1 MLNRIIDLTLAYR
14 WLVLA
19 GVLTLLAAG
28 GYALYTI
35 PVEAFP
41 DLTNNQVVVV
51 TDAPSLPPTEV
62 EQLVTYPI
70 ERSMLGLPNKQ
81 EVRSL
86 SKLGLSMVTIVFD
99 DSVPIYFARQ
109 LVAERLQ
116 QISSALP
123 RGIQPTLGLPATA
136 FGELY
141 QYTLSGPM
149 SAMELKDLHEWV
161 IKPQLRTLPGVSEIN
176 AWGGQ
181 TKQYQIVVDPAL
193 LNQYGLTLHD
203 VAERVEGNNTNFG
216 GGYIEHAAEQY
227 TLLGTGRA
235 VTTRDFG
242 GIVLTAKNGTPVLL
256 RDVGEVRIGAAPPE
270 GATLRNGETVSGMV
284 IMLKGENGK
293 RLIEQ
298 VKERIASL
306 RLPAGVKI
314 VPFYDQAFV
323 IDGTIHTVEK
333 NLFEGFVLVTVVLL
347 LFLGNL
353 RAAIITAAII
363 PFSMLISF
371 LGMRLFGISANLMS
385 LGAIDF
391 GMIVDGAVVMMEN
404 SVHRLEEQHGEEAP
418 LESVRHAAHEVAR
431 PMTFAVIIII
441 AVYLPILFLQG
452 LEGRMFRPMAITVC
466 TALAGSL
473 LLALTMIP
481 MFASFSFRKGL
492 PRRKTQNNEPRWLTI
507 LGNSYTRML
516 TWAMRFRILTVAA
529 SLIVLSVAIGSLYFI
544 GTEFM
549 PKLDEGAILVET
561 RKLPG
566 VSLTESVAIS
576 KRIEQRLRQ
585 FPEIADVVIKI
596 GRPDF
601 ATEAMGINEG
611 DTYLL
616 LRPMESWTRFHSK
629 EALIAALDKELDTI
643 PGVAHS
649 FTQPMAM
656 RIDET
661 ISGVKADLAI
671 KVFGDDFRVLDSIGQ
686 QALRA
691 VSSVRGAADAQMEI
705 TSGVAEL
712 SVAID
717 RSALA
722 RYGLNVTDVEQAVA
736 SGGSGD
742 VISEVIDGQKR
753 YTVALRLPERYRT
766 DPDAMRK
773 ILLRAPGGEQVSLDQ
788 VARVEVH
795 RGPEVINREEGQRRI
810 VVMSNVRGR
819 DLGSFVA
826 EVRSKIE
833 TGVTLPTGYFIEYGG
848 QFQNQERATRRLML
862 IVPIAILLVF
872 VLLYLTFTSVRQA
885 LLVVGNVPFAL
896 VGGIAALWIRGMN
909 LNLSASIGFIA
920 LFGVAM
926 LNGVVLV
933 SSINQMRATGLAPW
947 DAVLAGARRR
957 LRPVLMTAFVASFG
971 FIPMAISTS
980 TGAEVQRP
988 LASVV
993 IGGLVSSTMLTL
1005 FLLPVLYGWIAK
1017 DQTGQAAALNHRLHA
1032 EPAEQQEFRKIIRGE
1047 QTGEPGSVHH
1057 QRAASGLRH

>member
-1 MLNRIIDLTLAYR
+1 MLNRMIDLTLAYR
-14 WLVLA
+14 WLVLICIF
-19 GVLTLLAAG
+19 VLLGAG

-70 ERSMLGLPNKQ
+70 ERVMLGLPDKL

-86 SKLGLSMVTIVFD
+86 SKLGLSMVTVVFD
-99 DSVPIYFARQ
+99 DSVSMYFARQ
-109 LVAERLQ
+109 LVSERLQ
-116 QISSALP
+116 QISSILP

-141 QYTLSGPM
+141 QYTISGPM
-149 SAMELKDLHEWV
+149 SAMDLKDLHEWV

-181 TKQYQIVVDPAL
+181 TKQFQIVVDPASL
-193 LNQYGLTLHD
+193 DQYGLTLHD
-203 VAERVEGNNTNFG
+203 VAKRVQDNNTNFG
-216 GGYIEHAAEQY
+216 GGYIEHAGEQY

-235 VTTRDFG
+235 VSTG
-242 GIVLTAKNGTPVLL
+242 ELGNIVLLSKNGASVLL
-256 RDVGEVRIGAAPPE
+256 RDVADVRLGAAPPE
-270 GATLRNGETVSGMV
+270 GATLRNVETVSGMV

-293 RLIEQ
+293 KLIER
-298 VKERIASL
+298 VKEKIASL
-306 RLPAGVKI
+306 RLPSGVKI
-314 VPFYDQAFV
+314 IPFYDQSFV

-333 NLFEGFVLVTVVLL
+333 NLFEGFILVTFVLL
-347 LFLGNL
+347 VFLRNV
-353 RAAIITAAII
+353 RAALITAAVI
-363 PFSMLISF
+363 PFSMLIGF
-371 LGMRLFGISANLMS
+371 LGMRLFGVSANLMS

-404 SVHRLEEQHGEEAP
+404 SVHRLHERHEESP
-418 LESVRHAAHEVAR
+418 LEAVRDAAHQVAR
-431 PMTFAVIIII
+431 PMIFAVVIII

-466 TALAGSL
+466 SALAGSL
-473 LLALTMIP
+473 LLAMTFVPI
-481 MFASFSFRKGL
+481 FASFSL
-492 PRRKTQNNEPRWLTI
+492 RRKAGRARPPQQEHGWMDRLSLFYVRVLT
-507 LGNSYTRML
+507 S
-516 TWAMRFRILTVAA
+516 AMDHRILTTSAALLVLLVA
-529 SLIVLSVAIGSLYFI
+529 VGSLFFI

-549 PKLDEGAILVET
+549 PKLDEGSVLVET

-616 LRPMESWTRFHSK
+616 LRPMDTWTRFHTK
-629 EALIAALDKELDTI
+629 DALIEAVAKELDTI
-643 PGVAHS
+643 PGIAYS

-671 KVFGDDFRVLDSIGQ
+671 KVFGDDFRKLDAIGQ
-686 QALRA
+686 QVLRA
-691 VSSVRGAADAQMEI
+691 VSTVRGAADQQMEI

-712 SVAID
+712 SVSVD
-717 RSALA
+717 RAALA
-722 RYGLNVTDVEQAVA
+722 RYGLNVTDVEEAVA

-742 VISEVIDGQKR
+742 LISEVIDGQKR
-753 YTVALRLPERYRT
+753 YTVALRLAERYRT
-766 DPDAMRK
+766 DADAMRK
-773 ILLRAPGGEQVSLDQ
+773 IMLRAPGGEQVALEQ
-788 VARVEVH
+788 VSHVEVR
-795 RGPEVINREEGQRRI
+795 RGPVLVNREQGQRRI
-810 VVMSNVRGR
+810 VVMSNVRNR

-826 EVRSKIE
+826 EVRSKIDRDIA
-833 TGVTLPTGYFIEYGG
+833 LPPGYSVEYGG
-848 QFQNQERATRRLML
+848 QFENQERATRRLML
-862 IVPIAILLVF
+862 IVPLAITLIF
-872 VLLYLTFTSVRQA
+872 VLLYLTFASVKLA
-885 LLVVGNVPFAL
+885 LLVVGNIPFAL
-896 VGGIAALWIRGMN
+896 VGGVAALWFRGMN
-909 LNLSASIGFIA
+909 LNLSASVGFIA
-920 LFGVAM
+920 LFGVEM

-933 SSINQMRATGLAPW
+933 SSIKQLREAGYGSR
-947 DAVLAGARRR
+947 DAVLGGARRR

-980 TGAEVQRP
+980 TGAEIQRP

-1005 FLLPVLYGWIAK
+1005 FLLPLLYEWANGATNPN
-1017 DQTGQAAALNHRLHA
+1017 DR
-1032 EPAEQQEFRKIIRGE
+1032 
-1047 QTGEPGSVHH
+1047 
-1057 QRAASGLRH
+1057 

>member
-1 MLNRIIDLTLAYR
+1 MLHRLIDFTLAYR
-14 WLVLA
+14 WLVLV
-19 GVLTLLAAG
+19 GILVLLGAG

-51 TDAPSLPPTEV
+51 TDATALPPAEV

-70 ERSMLGLPNKQ
+70 ERAMLGLPNKE

-86 SKLGLSMVTIVFD
+86 SKRGLSMVTVVFD
-99 DSVPIYFARQ
+99 DSVAMYFARQ
-109 LVAERLQ
+109 LVSERLQ
-116 QISSALP
+116 QISSTLP
-123 RGIQPTLGLPATA
+123 RGIQPQLGLPATA

-149 SAMELKDLHEWV
+149 SAMDLKDLHEWV

-181 TKQYQIVVDPAL
+181 TKQYQIVADPARL
-193 LNQYGLTLHD
+193 EQYGLTLHD
-203 VAERVEGNNTNFG
+203 VATRVEENNTNFG
-216 GGYIEHAAEQY
+216 GGYIEHASEQY
-227 TLLGTGRA
+227 TLLGSGRA
-235 VTTRDFG
+235 LSAGDFG
-242 GIVLTAKNGTPVLL
+242 RIVLTSKKGTPVLL
-256 RDVGEVRIGAAPPE
+256 GDVAEVRVGSAPPE

-293 RLIEQ
+293 KLIER
-298 VKERIASL
+298 VKERIAAL
-306 RLPAGVKI
+306 RLPPGVRI

-333 NLFEGFVLVTVVLL
+333 NLFEGFILVTVVLL

-353 RAAIITAAII
+353 RAALITAAII

-404 SVHRLEEQHGEEAP
+404 SVHRLEESHGTETP
-418 LESVRHAAHEVAR
+418 LESVRRAAHEVVR
-431 PMTFAVIIII
+431 PMAFAVVIII

-466 TALAGSL
+466 AALAGSL

-481 MFASFSFRKGL
+481 MLTSFAFAKGL
-492 PRRKTQNNEPRWLTI
+492 RHGRGQARWMERLADVYARSLAVAI
-507 LGNSYTRML
+507 
-516 TWAMRFRILTVAA
+516 RFRFLTLAISVMVLAVA
-529 SLIVLSVAIGSLYFI
+529 LGSLWYI

-549 PKLDEGAILVET
+549 PKLDEGSILMET

-576 KRIEQRLRQ
+576 KQIEARLRK

-616 LRPMESWTRFHSK
+616 LKPIDTWTRFHTK
-629 EALIAALDKELDTI
+629 EALITAVAKDLEAI
-643 PGVAHS
+643 PGVAYS

-661 ISGVKADLAI
+661 ISGVKADLAVKI
-671 KVFGDDFRVLDSIGQ
+671 FGDDFRTLDALGEQ
-686 QALRA
+686 VLRA
-691 VSSVRGAADAQMEI
+691 ISGVRGAADAQMEI

-712 SVAID
+712 TIAID
-717 RSALA
+717 RGELA
-722 RYGLNVTDVEQAVA
+722 RYGLNVTDVREAVA
-736 SGGSGD
+736 SGGSGEI
-742 VISEVIDGQKR
+742 ISEVIDGQKR

-766 DPDAMRK
+766 DPDAMRS
-773 ILLRAPGGEQVSLDQ
+773 IMLHAPSGEQVTLEQ
-788 VARVEVH
+788 VAKVEVR
-795 RGPEVINREEGQRRI
+795 RGPELINREQGQRRV
-810 VVMSNVRGR
+810 VVMSNVRRR

-826 EVRSKIE
+826 EARSRIDRA
-833 TGVTLPTGYFIEYGG
+833 VVLPPGYFIEYGG
-848 QFQNQERATRRLML
+848 QFENQQRATRRLML
-862 IVPIAILLVF
+862 IVPIAIALIF
-872 VLLYLTFTSVRQA
+872 VLLYLTFAAAKPA
-885 LLVVGNVPFAL
+885 LLVIGNIPFAL

-933 SSINQMRATGLAPW
+933 SSINQLMKSRIRVHE
-947 DAVLAGARRR
+947 AVIAGARRR
-957 LRPVLMTAFVASFG
+957 LRPVLMTAFVAMFG
-971 FIPMAISTS
+971 FVPMAISTS

-993 IGGLVSSTMLTL
+993 IGGLTTSTMLTL
-1005 FLLPVLYGWIAK
+1005 FLLPVLYEWA
-1017 DQTGQAAALNHRLHA
+1017 
-1032 EPAEQQEFRKIIRGE
+1032 FRERGGN
-1047 QTGEPGSVHH
+1047 T
-1057 QRAASGLRH
+1057 R

>member
-1 MLNRIIDLTLAYR
+1 MLNRIIDIALAYR
-14 WLVLA
+14 WLVIA
-19 GVLTLLAAG
+19 GMVALLGAG

-70 ERSMLGLPNKQ
+70 ERVMLGLPNKL

-86 SKLGLSMVTIVFD
+86 SKLGLSMVTVVFD
-99 DSVPIYFARQ
+99 DSVAMYFARQ
-109 LVAERLQ
+109 LVSERLQ
-116 QISSALP
+116 QISAVLP

-176 AWGGQ
+176 AWGGE
-181 TKQYQIVVDPAL
+181 TKQFQIVLDPAVL
-193 LNQYGLTLHD
+193 DQYGLTLHD
-203 VAERVEGNNTNFG
+203 VAKRVEDNNMNFG
-216 GGYIEHAAEQY
+216 GGYIEHAGEQY

-235 VTTRDFG
+235 VSTSDLG
-242 GIVLTAKNGTPVLL
+242 NIVLLSNKGSSVLL
-256 RDVGEVRIGAAPPE
+256 RDVADVRIGAAPPE

-293 RLIEQ
+293 KLIER
-298 VKERIASL
+298 VKERIAGL

-314 VPFYDQAFV
+314 NPFYDQSFV

-333 NLFEGFVLVTVVLL
+333 NLFEGFLLVTFILL
-347 LFLGNL
+347 LFLGNV
-353 RAAIITAAII
+353 RAALITAAVI
-363 PFSMLISF
+363 PFSMLIGF

-391 GMIVDGAVVMMEN
+391 GMIVDGAVVMMES
-404 SVHRLEEQHGEEAP
+404 SVHRLEEKRPGESPFDA
-418 LESVRHAAHEVAR
+418 VRYAAHEVAR
-431 PMTFAVIIII
+431 PMTFAVVIII

-466 TALAGSL
+466 SALAGSL
-473 LLALTMIP
+473 LLALGLVP
-481 MFASFSFRKGL
+481 VLASFSFRKGIG
-492 PRRKTQNNEPRWLTI
+492 RAGRVRGEPEWIAKIGRIYVRLLESAMNHRVLTTAVAVLV
-507 LGNSYTRML
+507 LGVS
-516 TWAMRFRILTVAA
+516 IA
-529 SLIVLSVAIGSLYFI
+529 SLFFI

-549 PKLDEGAILVET
+549 PKLDEGSILVET

-576 KRIEQRLRQ
+576 KRIELRLRQ
-585 FPEIADVVIKI
+585 LPEIADVVIKI
-596 GRPDF
+596 GRPVF

-616 LRPMESWTRFHSK
+616 LRPMDQWKRFHTK
-629 EALIAALDKELDTI
+629 EALIEAVAKELDDI
-643 PGVAHS
+643 PGIAYS

-671 KVFGDDFRVLDSIGQ
+671 KIFGDDFRRLDAIGQ
-686 QALRA
+686 QVLRA
-691 VSSVRGAADAQMEI
+691 VAAVPGAADEQMEI

-712 SVAID
+712 SIRID
-717 RSALA
+717 RAALA
-722 RYGLNVTDVEQAVA
+722 RYGLNVSDVEEAVA

-742 VISEVIDGQKR
+742 LISEVIDGQKR
-753 YTVALRLPERYRT
+753 YTVALRLPDSYRT

-773 ILLRAPGGEQVSLDQ
+773 IMLRAPGGEQVALEQ
-788 VARVEVH
+788 VSHVEVR
-795 RGPEVINREEGQRRI
+795 RGPVLVNREQGQRRI
-810 VVMSNVRGR
+810 VVMSNVRNR

-826 EVRSKIE
+826 EVRSRIDHD
-833 TGVTLPTGYFIEYGG
+833 VAIPPGYFVEYGG
-848 QFQNQERATRRLML
+848 QFENQDRATRRLIL
-862 IVPIAILLVF
+862 IVPIAITLIF
-872 VLLYLTFTSVRQA
+872 ILLYLTFASVKLA
-885 LLVVGNVPFAL
+885 LLVVGNIPFAL
-896 VGGIAALWIRGMN
+896 VGGIAALWLRGMN
-909 LNLSASIGFIA
+909 LNLSASVGFIA

-926 LNGVVLV
+926 LNGVVMV
-933 SSINQMRATGLAPW
+933 SSINQFRKSGYATRE
-947 DAVLAGARRR
+947 AVLGGARRR
-957 LRPVLMTAFVASFG
+957 LRPVLITAFVASFG
-971 FIPMAISTS
+971 FIPMALSTS

-993 IGGLVSSTMLTL
+993 IGGLASSTLLTL
-1005 FLLPVLYGWIAK
+1005 FLLPILYEW
-1017 DQTGQAAALNHRLHA
+1017 
-1032 EPAEQQEFRKIIRGE
+1032 
-1047 QTGEPGSVHH
+1047 V
-1057 QRAASGLRH
+1057 SGRTKVSRW

>member
-1 MLNRIIDLTLAYR
+1 MLNRIIDLTLSYR
-14 WLVLA
+14 WLVLIGIVA
-19 GVLTLLAAG
+19 LLGAG
-28 GYALYTI
+28 GYALYSI

-70 ERSMLGLPNKQ
+70 ERVMLGLPNKL

-86 SKLGLSMVTIVFD
+86 SKLGLSMVTVVFD
-99 DSVPIYFARQ
+99 DSVAMYFARQ

-116 QISSALP
+116 QISTALP

-193 LNQYGLTLHD
+193 LDQYGLTLHD
-203 VAERVEGNNTNFG
+203 VAKRVEDNNTNFG

-227 TLLGTGRA
+227 TLLGVGRA
-235 VTTRDFG
+235 VTTEDLG
-242 GIVLTAKNGTPVLL
+242 NIVVAAKSGTSVLL
-256 RDVGEVRIGAAPPE
+256 RDVASVRIGSAPPE

-293 RLIEQ
+293 QLIER

-306 RLPAGVKI
+306 RLPPGVKI
-314 VPFYDQAFV
+314 NPFYDQSFV

-333 NLFEGFVLVTVVLL
+333 NLLEGFVLVTIVLL

-353 RAAIITAAII
+353 RAALITAAII

-404 SVHRLEEQHGEEAP
+404 SVHRLREERVGEMP
-418 LESVRHAAHEVAR
+418 LESVRRAAHEVAR

-452 LEGRMFRPMAITVC
+452 MEGRMFRPMAITVC
-466 TALAGSL
+466 AALAGSL
-473 LLALTMIP
+473 LLALTMVP
-481 MFASFSFRKGL
+481 MLASFSFSQGIRRPRGRNSGPGL
-492 PRRKTQNNEPRWLTI
+492 AEQRWMTM
-507 LGNSYTRML
+507 LGNGYERVL
-516 TWAMRFRILTVAA
+516 AWAIRYRILTVAA
-529 SLIVLSVAIGSLYFI
+529 ALVVLGVALGSLYFI

-549 PKLDEGAILVET
+549 PRLDEGSILVET

-576 KRIEQRLRQ
+576 KIIEQRLRKV
-585 FPEIADVVIKI
+585 PEIADVVVKI

-616 LRPMESWTRFHSK
+616 LRPVETWTRFHTK
-629 EALIAALDKELDTI
+629 EALIASLAKELDTI
-643 PGVAHS
+643 PGVAYS

-661 ISGVKADLAI
+661 ISGVKSDLAI
-671 KVFGDDFRVLDSIGQ
+671 KVFGDDFRTLDAIGEQ
-686 QALRA
+686 VLRA
-691 VSSVRGAADAQMEI
+691 VSTVRGAADAQMEI

-712 SVAID
+712 SVRVD
-717 RSALA
+717 RAALA
-722 RYGLNVTDVEQAVA
+722 RYGLNVTDVEEAVA

-742 VISEVIDGQKR
+742 LISEVIDGPKR
-753 YTVALRLPERYRT
+753 YTVAVRLPERYRA

-773 ILLRAPGGEQVSLDQ
+773 IQLRAPAGEQVALEQ
-788 VARVEVH
+788 VARVEVR
-795 RGPEVINREEGQRRI
+795 RGPELINREQGQRRI

-826 EVRSKIE
+826 EVRTRIDRDIA
-833 TGVTLPTGYFIEYGG
+833 LPTGYFIEYGG
-848 QFQNQERATRRLML
+848 QFENQRRATRRLML
-862 IVPIAILLVF
+862 IVPVAITLIF
-872 VLLYLTFTSVRQA
+872 VLLYLTFASVKQA
-885 LLVVGNVPFAL
+885 LLVVGNIPFAL
-896 VGGIAALWIRGMN
+896 VGGIAALWVRGMN

-933 SSINQMRATGLAPW
+933 TSINQMQGAGYASRE
-947 DAVLAGARRR
+947 AVLRGARRR

-971 FIPMAISTS
+971 FIPMAVSTS

-993 IGGLVSSTMLTL
+993 IGGLVSSTLLTL
-1005 FLLPVLYGWIAK
+1005 FLLPVLYQWTAGSMGPK
-1017 DQTGQAAALNHRLHA
+1017 ALPD
-1032 EPAEQQEFRKIIRGE
+1032 EI
-1047 QTGEPGSVHH
+1047 
-1057 QRAASGLRH
+1057 

>member
-1 MLNRIIDLTLAYR
+1 MLNRIVDFTLAYR

-19 GVLTLLAAG
+19 AILALLVAG

-51 TDAPSLPPTEV
+51 TDAPSLPPSEV

-70 ERSMLGLPNKQ
+70 ERAMLGLPNKE

-86 SKLGLSMVTIVFD
+86 SKLGLSMVTVVFD
-99 DSVPIYFARQ
+99 DSVPMYFARQ
-109 LVAERLQ
+109 LVSERLQ
-116 QISSALP
+116 QISTLLP
-123 RGIQPTLGLPATA
+123 LGVQPSLGLPATA

-149 SAMELKDLHEWV
+149 SPMELKDLHEWV
-161 IKPQLRTLPGVSEIN
+161 IKGQLRTLPGVSEIN

-181 TKQYQIVVDPAL
+181 TKQFQIVVDPML
-193 LNQYGLTLHD
+193 LEQYGLTLHD
-203 VAERVEGNNTNFG
+203 IARRVEENNTNFG
-216 GGYIEHAAEQY
+216 GGYIEHASEQY
-227 TLLGTGRA
+227 TLIGNGRA
-235 VTTRDFG
+235 VNTGDLG
-242 GIVLTAKNGTPVLL
+242 NIVLAAKNGTPVLI
-256 RDVGEVRIGAAPPE
+256 RDVAEVRIGSAPPE

-293 RLIEQ
+293 RLIER
-298 VKERIASL
+298 VKERIAAL
-306 RLPAGVKI
+306 RLPPGVKI
-314 VPFYDQAFV
+314 NPFYDQSFV

-333 NLFEGFVLVTVVLL
+333 NLFEGFMLVTVVLL

-353 RAAIITAAII
+353 RAAIITASII
-363 PFSMLISF
+363 PFSMLFSF

-404 SVHRLEEQHGEEAP
+404 SVHRLEQSRAHETP
-418 LESVRHAAHEVAR
+418 LESVRRAAYEVAR

-452 LEGRMFRPMAITVC
+452 MEGRMFRPMAIAVC
-466 TALAGSL
+466 AALTGSL
-473 LLALTMIP
+473 LLALTMVPMMVSFAFRSGIP
-481 MFASFSFRKGL
+481 LNRVRKQEHGWMAALNSRYARSLASAMDR
-492 PRRKTQNNEPRWLTI
+492 PWLTVGAAAVI
-507 LGNSYTRML
+507 LAVTL
-516 TWAMRFRILTVAA
+516 
-529 SLIVLSVAIGSLYFI
+529 GSLFFI

-549 PKLDEGAILVET
+549 PRLDEGSILVET

-566 VSLTESVAIS
+566 VSLTDSVEIS
-576 KRIEQRLRQ
+576 KRIEQRLRA
-585 FPEIADVVIKI
+585 FPEISDVVIKI

-616 LRPMESWTRFHSK
+616 LKPMNSWKRFHTK
-629 EALIAALDKELDTI
+629 EDLISALDNELGRI
-643 PGVAHS
+643 PGIAYN

-671 KVFGDDFRVLDSIGQ
+671 KIFGDDFHTLDTLGQ
-686 QALRA
+686 QALRV
-691 VSSVRGAADAQMEI
+691 VSTVRGAADAQMEI

-712 SVAID
+712 SVNVD
-717 RSALA
+717 RAALA
-722 RYGLNVTDVEQAVA
+722 RYGLNVTDVEEAVA
-736 SGGSGD
+736 AGGSGS
-742 VISEVIDGQKR
+742 VISQVIDGQKR
-753 YTVALRLPERYRT
+753 YTVAIRLPERYRS
-766 DPDAMRK
+766 DPDAMRS
-773 ILLRAPGGEQVSLDQ
+773 ILLRAPAGEQVSLDQ
-788 VARVEVH
+788 VARVEVT
-795 RGPEVINREEGQRRI
+795 RGPEKIEREEGQRRI

-826 EVRSKIE
+826 EVRAKLDQQ
-833 TGVTLPTGYFIEYGG
+833 VTLPAGYFVEYGG
-848 QFQNQERATRRLML
+848 QFENQQRAMGRLAL
-862 IVPIAILLVF
+862 IVPIAIAAIF
-872 VLLYLTFTSVRQA
+872 VLLYFTFASVRQA
-885 LLVVGNVPFAL
+885 LLVIGNVPFAL
-896 VGGIAALWIRGMN
+896 VGGIAALWLRALN

-933 SSINQMRATGLAPW
+933 SSINQLRQAGEPVRS
-947 DAVLAGARRR
+947 AVIAGARRR
-957 LRPVLMTAFVASFG
+957 LRPVLMTACVASIG
-971 FIPMAISTS
+971 FIPMALATS

-988 LASVV
+988 LATVV
-993 IGGLVSSTMLTL
+993 IGGLSSSTLLTL
-1005 FLLPVLYGWIAK
+1005 FLLPVLYERLFRN
-1017 DQTGQAAALNHRLHA
+1017 AA
-1032 EPAEQQEFRKIIRGE
+1032 
-1047 QTGEPGSVHH
+1047 V
-1057 QRAASGLRH
+1057 

>member
-1 MLNRIIDLTLAYR
+1 MLNRIIDVTLAHR
-14 WLVLA
+14 WLVILA
-19 GVLTLLAAG
+19 ILALLGAG

-70 ERSMLGLPNKQ
+70 ERVMLGLPNKL

-86 SKLGLSMVTIVFD
+86 SKLGLSMVTVVFN
-99 DSVPIYFARQ
+99 DSVAMYFARQ
-109 LVAERLQ
+109 LVSERLQ
-116 QISSALP
+116 QVSSVLP
-123 RGIQPTLGLPATA
+123 RGIQPMLGLPATA

-181 TKQYQIVVDPAL
+181 TKQFQIVVDPAV
-193 LNQYGLTLHD
+193 LNEYGLTLHD
-203 VAERVEGNNTNFG
+203 VAKRVEDNNSNFG
-216 GGYIEHAAEQY
+216 GGYIEHAGEQY
-227 TLLGTGRA
+227 TLLGMGRA
-235 VTTRDFG
+235 VSTSDLG
-242 GIVLTAKNGTPVLL
+242 NIVLLSNKGSSVLL
-256 RDVGEVRIGAAPPE
+256 RDVADVRIGAAPPE

-293 RLIEQ
+293 KLIER
-298 VKERIASL
+298 VKERIAGL
-306 RLPAGVKI
+306 RLPSGVKI
-314 VPFYDQAFV
+314 IPFYDQSFV

-333 NLFEGFVLVTVVLL
+333 NLFEGFILVTFVLL
-347 LFLGNL
+347 LFLGNV
-353 RAAIITAAII
+353 RAALITAAVI
-363 PFSMLISF
+363 PFSMLIGF

-391 GMIVDGAVVMMEN
+391 GMIVDGAVVMMES
-404 SVHRLEEQHGEEAP
+404 SVYRLEEKREGESQLDA
-418 LESVRHAAHEVAR
+418 VRYAAHEVAR
-431 PMTFAVIIII
+431 PMTFAVVIII

-466 TALAGSL
+466 SALAGSL
-473 LLALTMIP
+473 LLALVLVP
-481 MFASFSFRKGL
+481 ALASFSFPKGIGRA
-492 PRRKTQNNEPRWLTI
+492 RRVQAEHGWAAKIGLFYVRLLEGAMNHRVLTT
-507 LGNSYTRML
+507 L
-516 TWAMRFRILTVAA
+516 AA
-529 SLIVLSVAIGSLYFI
+529 VMVLAAAITSLFYI

-549 PKLDEGAILVET
+549 PKLDEGSILVET

-576 KRIEQRLRQ
+576 KRIEERLRQ
-585 FPEIADVVIKI
+585 LPEIADVVIKI

-616 LRPMESWTRFHSK
+616 LHPMEQWTRFHTK
-629 EALIAALDKELDTI
+629 DALIEAVAKELDDI
-643 PGVAHS
+643 PGIAYS

-671 KVFGDDFRVLDSIGQ
+671 KVFGDDFRRLDAIGQ
-686 QALRA
+686 QVLRA
-691 VSSVRGAADAQMEI
+691 VAAVHGAADEQMEV

-712 SVAID
+712 SVRVD
-717 RSALA
+717 RAALA
-722 RYGLNVTDVEQAVA
+722 RYGLNVSDVAEAVA

-742 VISEVIDGQKR
+742 LISEVIDGQKR
-753 YTVALRLPERYRT
+753 YTVALRLAESYRT

-773 ILLRAPGGEQVSLDQ
+773 IMLRAPGGEQVALEQ
-788 VARVEVH
+788 VSHVEVR
-795 RGPEVINREEGQRRI
+795 RGPVLVNREQGQRRI
-810 VVMSNVRGR
+810 VVMSNVRNR

-826 EVRSKIE
+826 EVRSNIDRD
-833 TGVTLPTGYFIEYGG
+833 VALPPGYFIEYGG
-848 QFQNQERATRRLML
+848 QFENQDRATRRLML
-862 IVPIAILLVF
+862 IVPIAIALIF
-872 VLLYLTFTSVRQA
+872 ILLYLTFASVKLA
-885 LLVVGNVPFAL
+885 LLVVGNIPFAL
-896 VGGIAALWIRGMN
+896 VGGIAALWLRGMN
-909 LNLSASIGFIA
+909 LNLSASVGFIA

-926 LNGVVLV
+926 LNGVVMV
-933 SSINQMRATGLAPW
+933 SSINQLRESGYAMRE
-947 DAVLAGARRR
+947 AVVGGARRR
-957 LRPVLMTAFVASFG
+957 LRPVLITAFVASFG
-971 FIPMAISTS
+971 FIPMALSTS

-993 IGGLVSSTMLTL
+993 IGGLASSTLLTL
-1005 FLLPVLYGWIAK
+1005 FLLPILYEW
-1017 DQTGQAAALNHRLHA
+1017 AAGRTSRNH
-1032 EPAEQQEFRKIIRGE
+1032 
-1047 QTGEPGSVHH
+1047 S
-1057 QRAASGLRH
+1057 

>member
-19 GVLTLLAAG
+19 GIVALLGAG

-70 ERSMLGLPNKQ
+70 ERVMLGLPNKL

-86 SKLGLSMVTIVFD
+86 SKLGLSMVTVVFD
-99 DSVPIYFARQ
+99 DSVAMYFARQ
-109 LVAERLQ
+109 LVSERLQ
-116 QISSALP
+116 QISSVLP
-123 RGIQPTLGLPATA
+123 KGIQPTLGLPATA

-181 TKQYQIVVDPAL
+181 TKQFQIVVDPAVL
-193 LNQYGLTLHD
+193 DQYGLTLHD
-203 VAERVEGNNTNFG
+203 VAKRVEDNNTNFG
-216 GGYIEHAAEQY
+216 GGYIEHAGEQY

-235 VTTRDFG
+235 VSTGDLG
-242 GIVLTAKNGTPVLL
+242 NIVLLSNKGSSVLL
-256 RDVGEVRIGAAPPE
+256 RDVADVRIGAAPPE

-293 RLIEQ
+293 KLIER
-298 VKERIASL
+298 VKERIAGL

-314 VPFYDQAFV
+314 IPFYDQSFV

-333 NLFEGFVLVTVVLL
+333 NLFEGFILVTFVLL
-347 LFLGNL
+347 LFLGNV
-353 RAAIITAAII
+353 RAALITAAVI
-363 PFSMLISF
+363 PFSMLIGF

-391 GMIVDGAVVMMEN
+391 GMIVDGAVVMMES
-404 SVHRLEEQHGEEAP
+404 SVHRLQEKREGESP
-418 LESVRHAAHEVAR
+418 LDAVRHAAHEVVR
-431 PMTFAVIIII
+431 PMTFAVVIII

-466 TALAGSL
+466 SALAGSL
-473 LLALTMIP
+473 LLALVLVP
-481 MFASFSFRKGL
+481 VLASFSFPKGIGRTGRIQGEHGWIVKVGRVYVRL
-492 PRRKTQNNEPRWLTI
+492 LEGAMNHRVLTTGAAV
-507 LGNSYTRML
+507 LVL
-516 TWAMRFRILTVAA
+516 AAAVA
-529 SLIVLSVAIGSLYFI
+529 SLFYL

-549 PKLDEGAILVET
+549 PKLDEGSILVET

-585 FPEIADVVIKI
+585 VPEIADVVIKI

-616 LRPMESWTRFHSK
+616 LRPLEQWKRFHTK
-629 EALIAALDKELDTI
+629 EALIEAVAKELDDI
-643 PGVAHS
+643 PGVAYS

-671 KVFGDDFRVLDSIGQ
+671 KVFGDDFRRLDAIGQ
-686 QALRA
+686 QVLHA
-691 VSSVRGAADAQMEI
+691 VAAVRGAADQQMEI

-712 SVAID
+712 SVRVD
-717 RSALA
+717 RAALA
-722 RYGLNVTDVEQAVA
+722 RYGLNVSDVEEAVA

-742 VISEVIDGQKR
+742 LISEVIDGQKR
-753 YTVALRLPERYRT
+753 YTVALRLAENYRS

-773 ILLRAPGGEQVSLDQ
+773 IMLRAPGGEQVALEQ
-788 VARVEVH
+788 VSHVEVR
-795 RGPEVINREEGQRRI
+795 RGPVLINREQGQRRI
-810 VVMSNVRGR
+810 VVMSNVRNR

-826 EVRSKIE
+826 EVRSKIDRD
-833 TGVTLPTGYFIEYGG
+833 VALPPGYFVEYGG
-848 QFQNQERATRRLML
+848 QFENQDRATRRLML
-862 IVPIAILLVF
+862 IVPIAIALIF
-872 VLLYLTFTSVRQA
+872 ILLYLTFSSVKLA
-885 LLVVGNVPFAL
+885 LLVVGNIPFAL
-896 VGGIAALWIRGMN
+896 VGGIAALWLRGMN
-909 LNLSASIGFIA
+909 LNLSASVGFIA

-926 LNGVVLV
+926 LNGVVMV
-933 SSINQMRATGLAPW
+933 SSINQLRESGEATRQ
-947 DAVLAGARRR
+947 AVLGGARRR
-957 LRPVLMTAFVASFG
+957 LRPVLITAFVASFG
-971 FIPMAISTS
+971 FIPMALSTS

-993 IGGLVSSTMLTL
+993 IGGLASSTLLTL
-1005 FLLPVLYGWIAK
+1005 FLLPVLYEW
-1017 DQTGQAAALNHRLHA
+1017 AAG
-1032 EPAEQQEFRKIIRGE
+1032 KTIRGE
-1047 QTGEPGSVHH
+1047 H
-1057 QRAASGLRH
+1057 

>member
-1 MLNRIIDLTLAYR
+1 MLHRIIDLTLKYR
-14 WLVLA
+14 WLTFL
-19 GVLTLLAAG
+19 GILTLLGAG

-70 ERSMLGLPNKQ
+70 ERAMLGLPNKQ

-99 DSVPIYFARQ
+99 DSVAMYFARQ
-109 LVAERLQ
+109 LVSERLQ
-116 QISSALP
+116 QIESALP

-149 SAMELKDLHEWV
+149 SAMDLKDLHEWV

-181 TKQYQIVVDPAL
+181 TKQFQIVVDPAL
-193 LNQYGLTLHD
+193 LEQYGLTLHD
-203 VAERVEGNNTNFG
+203 VAAQVQENNTNFG

-235 VTTRDFG
+235 VSLPDFG
-242 GIVLTAKNGTPVLL
+242 DIVLTAKNGTPVLL
-256 RDVGEVRIGAAPPE
+256 RDVAEVRLGSAPPE
-270 GATLRNGETVSGMV
+270 GATLRHGETVSGMV

-293 RLIEQ
+293 KLIER
-298 VKERIASL
+298 VKEKIAGL
-306 RLPAGVKI
+306 RLPPGVKI

-333 NLFEGFVLVTVVLL
+333 NLSEGFVLVAVVLL

-353 RAAIITAAII
+353 RAALITAAII

-404 SVHRLEEQHGEEAP
+404 SVHRLEEGHGEESP
-418 LESVRHAAHEVAR
+418 LESVRRAAHEVAR
-431 PMTFAVIIII
+431 PMTFGVIIII

-466 TALAGSL
+466 AALAGSL
-473 LLALTMIP
+473 VLALTMVP
-481 MFASFSFRKGL
+481 
-492 PRRKTQNNEPRWLTI
+492 
-507 LGNSYTRML
+507 ML
-516 TWAMRFRILTVAA
+516 TSVAFRRGIPRKKAGKQAGEVEQHWMELLGDIYARVLRWAIRFRVLTVAA
-529 SLIVLSVAIGSLYFI
+529 SVLALAAAGASLFFI

-549 PKLDEGAILVET
+549 PKLDEGSILVET

-576 KRIEQRLRQ
+576 KRIEQKLRQ

-616 LRPMESWTRFHSK
+616 LRPMNTWTRFHGK
-629 EALIAALDKELDTI
+629 EALIAAVAKELDTI
-643 PGVAHS
+643 PGVAYS

-661 ISGVKADLAI
+661 ISGVKSDLAI

-686 QALRA
+686 RVLRA
-691 VSSVRGAADAQMEI
+691 VLAVRGAADAQVEV
-705 TSGVAEL
+705 TTGVAEL
-712 SVAID
+712 SLQVD

-722 RYGLNVTDVEQAVA
+722 RYGLDVGDVSEAVA

-742 VISEVIDGQKR
+742 VISEVIDGQRR

-773 ILLRAPGGEQVSLDQ
+773 IPLRAPGGEQVELEQ
-788 VARVEVH
+788 VARVEVR
-795 RGPEVINREEGQRRI
+795 RGPELINREEGQRRI

-826 EVRSKIE
+826 EVRGRIE
-833 TGVTLPTGYFIEYGG
+833 REVALPPGYFIEYGG
-848 QFQNQERATRRLML
+848 QFENQERATRRLML
-862 IVPIAILLVF
+862 IVPVAIMLIF
-872 VLLYLTFTSVRQA
+872 VLLYLTFSSATLA
-885 LLVVGNVPFAL
+885 LLVVVNVPFAL

-933 SSINQMRATGLAPW
+933 SSIQQLREAGQAAAE
-947 DAVLAGARRR
+947 AVIAGARRR

-971 FIPMAISTS
+971 FIPMALSTS

-993 IGGLVSSTMLTL
+993 IGGLASSTMLTL
-1005 FLLPVLYGWIAK
+1005 FLLPVLYDWV
-1017 DQTGQAAALNHRLHA
+1017 
-1032 EPAEQQEFRKIIRGE
+1032 FRRRG
-1047 QTGEPGSVHH
+1047 
-1057 QRAASGLRH
+1057 SG

>member
-1 MLNRIIDLTLAYR
+1 MLNRIIDLTLAHR
-14 WLVLA
+14 WLFLTGMLA
-19 GVLTLLAAG
+19 LLGAG

-41 DLTNNQVVVV
+41 DLTPNQVVVV

-62 EQLVTYPI
+62 EQLITYPI
-70 ERSMLGLPNKQ
+70 ERAMLGLPNKEQ
-81 EVRSL
+81 VRSL

-99 DSVPIYFARQ
+99 DSVSMYFARQ

-116 QISSALP
+116 QIYSSLP
-123 RGIQPTLGLPATA
+123 RGIQPALGLPATA

-141 QYTLSGPM
+141 QYTLSGPLSPM
-149 SAMELKDLHEWV
+149 DLKDLHEWV

-181 TKQYQIVVDPAL
+181 TKQFQIVADPAL
-193 LNQYGLTLHD
+193 LEQYGLTLHD
-203 VAERVEGNNTNFG
+203 LAKRVADNNTNFG
-216 GGYIEHAAEQY
+216 GGYIEHASEQY

-235 VTTRDFG
+235 VNTGDLG
-242 GIVLTAKNGTPVLL
+242 NIVVASNKGTPTLL
-256 RDVGEVRIGAAPPE
+256 RDVADIRIGSAPPE

-293 RLIEQ
+293 QLIER

-306 RLPAGVKI
+306 HLPAGVKI
-314 VPFYDQAFV
+314 TPFYDQSYV

-333 NLFEGFVLVTVVLL
+333 NLFEGFVLVMIVLL

-353 RAAIITAAII
+353 RAALITAAVI
-363 PFSMLISF
+363 PCSMLISF

-404 SVHRLEEQHGEEAP
+404 SVHRLAEQNSQESP
-418 LESVRHAAHEVAR
+418 LESIRHAAKEVAR
-431 PMTFAVIIII
+431 PMTFAVVIII

-466 TALAGSL
+466 TALVGSL
-473 LLALTMIP
+473 LLALTIVP
-481 MFASFSFRKGL
+481 ALTSLSFRKGIA
-492 PRRKTQNNEPRWLTI
+492 R
-507 LGNSYTRML
+507 GNSSVDAHATGEHGWFAPVTR
-516 TWAMRFRILTVAA
+516 AYVRILTGAMNHRILTTLTAVVA
-529 SLIVLSVAIGSLYFI
+529 LVVALGSLYFI

-549 PKLDEGAILVET
+549 PKLDEGSILVET

-566 VSLTESVAIS
+566 ISLTESIAIS
-576 KRIEQRLRQ
+576 KTIEQRLRQ
-585 FPEIADVVIKI
+585 VPEIADVVIKI

-616 LRPMESWTRFHSK
+616 LRPIETWTRFHTK
-629 EALIAALDKELDTI
+629 AQLIEAVAKELDQI
-643 PGVAHS
+643 PGVAYS

-661 ISGVKADLAI
+661 ISGVKADLAV
-671 KVFGDDFRVLDSIGQ
+671 KVFGDDFRELDTLGEQ
-686 QALRA
+686 VLRA
-691 VSSVRGAADAQMEI
+691 VSSVRGAADAQMEV

-712 SVAID
+712 SVRVD

-722 RYGLNVTDVEQAVA
+722 RYGLNVTDVEEAVS

-742 VISEVIDGQKR
+742 LISEVIDGQKR
-753 YTVALRLPERYRT
+753 YTVALRVPERYRT
-766 DPDAMRK
+766 DPDALRK
-773 ILLRAPGGEQVSLDQ
+773 ISLRAPGGEQVTLDQ
-788 VARVEVH
+788 VAQVWIS
-795 RGPEVINREEGQRRI
+795 RGPELVNREEGQRRI
-810 VVMSNVRGR
+810 VVMSNVRSR

-826 EVRSKIE
+826 EVKSRI
-833 TGVTLPTGYFIEYGG
+833 GRDVVFPTGYYVEFGG
-848 QFQNQERATRRLML
+848 QFENQERATKRLIL
-862 IVPIAILLVF
+862 IVPIAITLIS
-872 VLLYLTFTSVRQA
+872 VLLYLTFSSA
-885 LLVVGNVPFAL
+885 KLAMLVVGNVPFAL

-909 LNLSASIGFIA
+909 LNLSASIGFLA

-926 LNGVVLV
+926 LNGVVLI
-933 SSINQMRATGLAPW
+933 SSINQLTKAGFASRE
-947 DAVLAGARRR
+947 AVLGGARRR

-971 FIPMAISTS
+971 FIPMAVATS
-980 TGAEVQRP
+980 VGAEVQRP

-993 IGGLVSSTMLTL
+993 IGGLFSSTLLTL
-1005 FLLPVLYGWIAK
+1005 FLLPVLYDWA
-1017 DQTGQAAALNHRLHA
+1017 
-1032 EPAEQQEFRKIIRGE
+1032 FRKSEI
-1047 QTGEPGSVHH
+1047 S
-1057 QRAASGLRH
+1057 RAS

>member
-1 MLNRIIDLTLAYR
+1 
-14 WLVLA
+14 
-19 GVLTLLAAG
+19 
-28 GYALYTI
+28 
-35 PVEAFP
+35 
-41 DLTNNQVVVV
+41 
-51 TDAPSLPPTEV
+51 
-62 EQLVTYPI
+62 
-70 ERSMLGLPNKQ
+70 
-81 EVRSL
+81 
-86 SKLGLSMVTIVFD
+86 VTIVFD
-99 DSVPIYFARQ
+99 DAVAMYFGRQ
-109 LVAERLQ
+109 MVAERLQ
-116 QISSALP
+116 QISAGLP
-123 RGIQPTLGLPATA
+123 RGIRPTLGLPATA

-181 TKQYQIVVDPAL
+181 TKQFQIVVDPAA

-203 VAERVEGNNTNFG
+203 VARRVEDNNTNFG

-227 TLLGTGRA
+227 TLLGLGRA
-235 VTTRDFG
+235 VTTEDLG
-242 GIVLTAKNGTPVLL
+242 NIVLAAQSGTPLLL
-256 RDVGEVRIGAAPPE
+256 RDVAQVRVGSAPPE
-270 GATLRNGETVSGMV
+270 GATLRNGETVSGMI

-293 RLIEQ
+293 KLIELA
-298 VKERIASL
+298 KERIANL
-306 RLPAGVKI
+306 RLPPGVKI
-314 VPFYDQAFV
+314 IPFYDQSFV

-333 NLFEGFVLVTVVLL
+333 NLFEGFLLVTIVLL

-353 RAAIITAAII
+353 RAALITAAII

-404 SVHRLEEQHGEEAP
+404 SVHRLREEHAEEAP
-418 LESVRHAAHEVAR
+418 LESVRRAAHEVAR
-431 PMTFAVIIII
+431 PMTFAVVIII

-466 TALAGSL
+466 AALAGSL

-481 MFASFSFRKGL
+481 MLASFSFARGI
-492 PRRKTQNNEPRWLTI
+492 PHRRATASESAPGGMAKFSDGYAAL
-507 LGNSYTRML
+507 LS
-516 TWAMRFRILTVAA
+516 WAIRFRVVTLGFALVVLGVA
-529 SLIVLSVAIGSLYFI
+529 VGSLYFI

-549 PKLDEGAILVET
+549 PRLDEGSILVET

-566 VSLTESVAIS
+566 VSLSESVAIS
-576 KRIEQRLRQ
+576 KVIEQRLRKI
-585 FPEIADVVIKI
+585 PEIADVVIKI

-616 LRPMESWTRFHSK
+616 LRPMETWTRFHSK
-629 EALIAALDKELDTI
+629 EALIGAVAKVLDTV
-643 PGVAHS
+643 PGVAYS

-671 KVFGDDFRVLDSIGQ
+671 KVFGDDFRALDTIGQ
-686 QALRA
+686 QVLRT
-691 VSSVRGAADAQMEI
+691 VSTVRGAADAQMEI
-705 TSGVAEL
+705 SSGVAEL
-712 SVAID
+712 TIRVD
-717 RSALA
+717 RGALS
-722 RYGLNVTDVEQAVA
+722 RYGLNVTDVKEAVA
-736 SGGSGD
+736 SEGSGD
-742 VISEVIDGQKR
+742 LISEVIDGQKR

-773 ILLRAPGGEQVSLDQ
+773 IQLRAPGGEQISLEQ
-788 VARVEVH
+788 VAGVEVE
-795 RGPEVINREEGQRRI
+795 RGPELINREQGQRRI

-826 EVRSKIE
+826 EVRSKIDRDLA
-833 TGVTLPTGYFIEYGG
+833 LPPGYFIEFGG
-848 QFQNQERATRRLML
+848 QFENQERAARRLML
-862 IVPIAILLVF
+862 IVPVAISLIF
-872 VLLYLTFTSVRQA
+872 VLLYFTFASVGQA

-933 SSINQMRATGLAPW
+933 SSINQVRRAGSSPRE
-947 DAVLAGARRR
+947 AVLRGAQRR

-971 FIPMAISTS
+971 FLPMALSTS

-993 IGGLVSSTMLTL
+993 IGGLVSSTLLTL
-1005 FLLPVLYGWIAK
+1005 FLLPVLYDW
-1017 DQTGQAAALNHRLHA
+1017 AAER
-1032 EPAEQQEFRKIIRGE
+1032 
-1047 QTGEPGSVHH
+1047 
-1057 QRAASGLRH
+1057 

>member
-1 MLNRIIDLTLAYR
+1 MLNRIVDFTLSYR

-19 GVLTLLAAG
+19 AILALLVAG

-51 TDAPSLPPTEV
+51 TDAPSLPPSEV

-70 ERSMLGLPNKQ
+70 ERAMLGLPKKE

-86 SKLGLSMVTIVFD
+86 SKLGLSMVTVVFD
-99 DSVPIYFARQ
+99 DSVPMYFARQ
-109 LVAERLQ
+109 LVSERLQ
-116 QISSALP
+116 QISTLLP
-123 RGIQPTLGLPATA
+123 QNVQPSLGLPATA

-149 SAMELKDLHEWV
+149 SPMELKDLHEWV
-161 IKPQLRTLPGVSEIN
+161 IKGQLRTLPGVSEIN

-181 TKQYQIVVDPAL
+181 TKQFQIVVDPAL
-193 LNQYGLTLHD
+193 LEQYGLTLHD
-203 VAERVEGNNTNFG
+203 VAERVQENNTNFG
-216 GGYIEHAAEQY
+216 GGYIEHASEQY
-227 TLLGTGRA
+227 TLIGNGRA
-235 VTTRDFG
+235 VNTDDLG
-242 GIVLTAKNGTPVLL
+242 NVVLTAKNGTPVLV
-256 RDVGEVRIGAAPPE
+256 RDVAEVRVGSAPPE

-293 RLIEQ
+293 RLIER
-298 VKERIASL
+298 VKERIAAL
-306 RLPAGVKI
+306 RLPPGVKI
-314 VPFYDQAFV
+314 NPFYDQSFV

-353 RAAIITAAII
+353 RAAIITASII
-363 PFSMLISF
+363 PFSMLFSF

-404 SVHRLEEQHGEEAP
+404 SVHRLEQSHPHETP
-418 LESVRHAAHEVAR
+418 LESVRRAAYEVAR

-466 TALAGSL
+466 AALAGSL
-473 LLALTMIP
+473 LLALTMVP
-481 MFASFSFRKGL
+481 MMVSFAFRKGIPL
-492 PRRKTQNNEPRWLTI
+492 GRVRKQEHGWMAVLNSGYAQLLAWTMDRPWLTVGTAATI
-507 LGNSYTRML
+507 L
-516 TWAMRFRILTVAA
+516 AA
-529 SLIVLSVAIGSLYFI
+529 ALGSLFFM

-549 PKLDEGAILVET
+549 PRLDEGSILVET

-566 VSLTESVAIS
+566 VSLTDSVEIS
-576 KRIEQRLRQ
+576 KRIERRLRA
-585 FPEIADVVIKI
+585 FPEISDVVIKI

-616 LRPMESWTRFHSK
+616 LKPMNTWKRFHTK
-629 EALIAALDKELDTI
+629 EDLITALDKELARI
-643 PGVAHS
+643 PGIAYN

-671 KVFGDDFRVLDSIGQ
+671 KIFGDAFRTLNALGQ
-686 QALRA
+686 QALRV
-691 VSSVRGAADAQMEI
+691 VSTVRGAADAQMEV

-712 SVAID
+712 SVSVD
-717 RSALA
+717 RAVLA
-722 RYGLNVTDVEQAVA
+722 RYGLNVTDVEEAVA
-736 SGGSGD
+736 AGGSGS
-742 VISEVIDGQKR
+742 VVSQVIDGQKR
-753 YTVALRLPERYRT
+753 YTVAIRLPERYRT
-766 DPDAMRK
+766 DPDAMRAV
-773 ILLRAPGGEQVSLDQ
+773 LLRAPAGEQVTLDQ
-788 VARVEVH
+788 VARVEVT
-795 RGPEVINREEGQRRI
+795 RGPEKIEREEGQRRI

-826 EVRSKIE
+826 EVRAKLDRQI
-833 TGVTLPTGYFIEYGG
+833 TLPPGYFIEYGG
-848 QFQNQERATRRLML
+848 QFENQQRAMSRLAL
-862 IVPIAILLVF
+862 IVPIAIAAIF
-872 VLLYLTFTSVRQA
+872 VLLYFTFASMKQA

-909 LNLSASIGFIA
+909 LNLSASVGFIA

-933 SSINQMRATGLAPW
+933 SSINQLRQAGEPVRS
-947 DAVLAGARRR
+947 AVLAGARRR
-957 LRPVLMTAFVASFG
+957 LRPVLMTACVASIG
-971 FIPMAISTS
+971 FIPMAIATS

-988 LASVV
+988 LATVV
-993 IGGLVSSTMLTL
+993 IGGLSSSTLLTL
-1005 FLLPVLYGWIAK
+1005 FLLPVLYERI
-1017 DQTGQAAALNHRLHA
+1017 
-1032 EPAEQQEFRKIIRGE
+1032 FRK
-1047 QTGEPGSVHH
+1047 V
-1057 QRAASGLRH
+1057 A